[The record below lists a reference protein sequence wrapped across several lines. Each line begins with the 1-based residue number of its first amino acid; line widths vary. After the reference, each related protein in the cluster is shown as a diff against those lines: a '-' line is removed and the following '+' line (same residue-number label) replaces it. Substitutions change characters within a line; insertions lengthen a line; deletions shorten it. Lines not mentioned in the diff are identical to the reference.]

1 MSFIRDGKSRAET
14 RRRNYKTTDP
24 ETGAVTLQQALTAP
38 PRRLSL
44 LSRFYILISGW
55 QTNMGFC
62 FAGVG
67 LLLLILGLRIHEKE
81 SAREAS
87 GGTWQTVVA
96 TIDSVSV
103 EKAKEQ
109 KQTQRVNGKERVV
122 SVDNPEN
129 DSYVYRYTYT
139 VAEKEYKA
147 SARFGLADHQKLN
160 KATADTILIEYFSTE
175 HGYSNIVG
183 YRSTGFSGVFIFI
196 GFVFSLAGL
205 PLLLMSLRKRAKTLQ
220 LYLRGL
226 IAWGQQ
232 VSRTDTNAKIN
243 DLAVFKYV
251 YNFIAENG
259 DSYQAIAKA
268 PADFNVGDQCQ
279 ELVLYLAEDPSYNII
294 FDAVD
299 SAPIVKEDGSLSVK
313 QKIGSWFSF
322 ILCIV
327 FVYLAIAAPIN
338 NM

>member
-14 RRRNYKTTDP
+14 RRRSYKTTDP
-24 ETGAVTLQQALTAP
+24 ETGEVTMQQALTAP
-38 PRRLSL
+38 PRQLGF
-44 LSRFYILISGW
+44 LSRFYILISGL
-55 QTNMGFC
+55 QVNIGFA
-62 FAGVG
+62 FAGIG
-67 LLLLILGLRIHEKE
+67 LLLLILGLRISEKE

-103 EKAKEQ
+103 EKAKDK

-122 SVDNPEN
+122 FVDNPEN
-129 DSYVYRYTYT
+129 DVYIYRYTYT
-139 VAEKEYKA
+139 VAQKEYKA
-147 SARFGLADHQKLN
+147 SARFGLADHKKLN
-160 KATADTILIEYFSTE
+160 KATADTVLVEYFSTE

-183 YRSTGFSGVFIFI
+183 YRSTGFSHILMLIGFPFAITGGVFLWIN
-196 GFVFSLAGL
+196 
-205 PLLLMSLRKRAKTLQ
+205 LRKRAKTLQ

-232 VSRTDTNAKIN
+232 VSRTDTKARIN
-243 DLAVFKYV
+243 DLAIFKYV
-251 YNFIAENG
+251 YTFKAQDGQQYE
-259 DSYQAIAKA
+259 AIAKA
-268 PADFNVGDQCQ
+268 SADFNVGDQVQ
-279 ELVLYLAEDPSYNII
+279 ELVLYLPEDPSYNIV

-299 SAPIVKEDGSLSVK
+299 SAPIVKEDGSLWVK
-313 QKIGSWFSF
+313 QKIGSWFSL

-327 FVYLAIAAPIN
+327 FIYLAIAAPIN

>member
-14 RRRNYKTTDP
+14 RRRNYKTTNP
-24 ETGAVTLQQALTAP
+24 ETGEVTMQQALTAP
-38 PRRLSL
+38 PRQLGL
-44 LSRFYILISGW
+44 FSRFYILISGW

-67 LLLLILGLRIHEKE
+67 LMLLILGLRISEKE

-103 EKAKEQ
+103 EKAKDK

-122 SVDNPEN
+122 SVDNPDN
-129 DSYVYRYTYT
+129 DAYVYQYTYT

-147 SARFGLADHQKLN
+147 SARFGLADHKKLN
-160 KATADTILIEYFSTE
+160 KATADTVLIEYFSTE
-175 HGYSNIVG
+175 HSYSNIVG
-183 YRSTGFSGVFIFI
+183 YRSTGFSGILIFI
-196 GFVFSLAGL
+196 GFVFSLAGV
-205 PLLLMSLRKRAKTLQ
+205 PFLLISLRKRAKTLQ

-226 IAWGQQ
+226 IAWGEE
-232 VSRTDTNAKIN
+232 VSRVNTKAMLN
-243 DLAVFKYV
+243 DMWIFKYV
-251 YNFIAENG
+251 YTFKAQNG
-259 DSYQAIAKA
+259 QQYEAIAKA
-268 PADFNVGDQCQ
+268 PADFNVGDQRQ